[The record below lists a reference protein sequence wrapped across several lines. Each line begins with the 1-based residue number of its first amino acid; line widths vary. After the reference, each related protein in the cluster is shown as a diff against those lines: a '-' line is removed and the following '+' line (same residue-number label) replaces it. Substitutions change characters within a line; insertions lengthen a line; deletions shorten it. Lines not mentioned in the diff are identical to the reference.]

1 MTNKPEAAP
10 APAEVQ
16 QPPQVVPHPD
26 EVARELIALAA
37 QRGYGIS
44 QDGFALTRNL
54 GNMVATYSY
63 KG

>member
-10 APAEVQ
+10 APADVQ

-44 QDGFALTRNL
+44 QEGFTLTRNL
-54 GNMVATYSY
+54 GNMVATYGY